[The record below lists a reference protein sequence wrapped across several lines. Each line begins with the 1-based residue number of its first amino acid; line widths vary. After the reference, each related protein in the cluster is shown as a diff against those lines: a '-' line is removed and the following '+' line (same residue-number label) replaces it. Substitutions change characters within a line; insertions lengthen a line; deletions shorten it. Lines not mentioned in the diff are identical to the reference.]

1 MEALLTTL
9 KELDATVK
17 RQGFAEMTLFSKS

>member
-17 RQGFAEMTLFSKS
+17 RHGFAEMALLSKS